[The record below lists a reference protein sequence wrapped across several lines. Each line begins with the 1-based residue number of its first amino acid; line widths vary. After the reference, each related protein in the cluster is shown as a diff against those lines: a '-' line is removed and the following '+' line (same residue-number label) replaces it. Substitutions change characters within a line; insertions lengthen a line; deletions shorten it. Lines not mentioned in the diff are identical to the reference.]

1 VKSPENYC
9 IEPIGVV
16 RSCYSEKFGIPRQPG
31 LVDAARAVI
40 ELDHAYGSKE
50 SVAGLEGYSHIWV
63 LFWFHQTAAQ
73 GWKPQVRPPR
83 LGGNEKMGLF
93 ATRSMFRPNPI
104 GQSLVRL
111 DSVEID
117 ETNGQVKLHIGGAD
131 LLDLTPVID
140 IKPYIPYVESI
151 PDASAGLFQH
161 PPVAAIAV
169 TFATDAQEQLQ
180 KFIENCPE
188 RYADLGR
195 LIEQVLG
202 QDPRPAYHKEE
213 GREYGVALYDL
224 NICWVVKDGDFE
236 VLSIER
242 IEGDATHTDA

>member
-1 VKSPENYC
+1 MAHPERFS

-31 LVDAARAVI
+31 LVAAAKAVI
-40 ELDHAYGSKE
+40 ELDPRYGSKE

-104 GQSLVRL
+104 GQSLVKL
-111 DSVEID
+111 DSIEFG
-117 ETNGQVKLHIGGAD
+117 EKVKLHISGAD
-131 LLDLTPVID
+131 LLDQTPVID

-151 PDASAGLFQH
+151 PDANAGRFQQ
-161 PPVAAIAV
+161 PPAGDIAV
-169 TFATDAQEQLQ
+169 TFSAAALSQLEQ
-180 KFIENCPE
+180 FIENYPE
-188 RYADLGR
+188 RYADLGQ

-202 QDPRPAYHKEE
+202 QDPRPAYHKED
-213 GREYGVALYDL
+213 GKEYGVALYDL
-224 NICWVVKDGDFE
+224 NICWVVRGGEFE
-236 VLSIER
+236 VVSIER
-242 IEGDATHTDA
+242 IEADVTHTSG

>member
-1 VKSPENYC
+1 MKSPEKYC
-9 IEPIGVV
+9 IEPIGAV

-40 ELDHAYGSKE
+40 ELYPGYGSKE

-63 LFWFHQTAAQ
+63 IFWFHQTAAQ

-111 DSVEID
+111 DSVEVD
-117 ETNGQVKLHIGGAD
+117 ETDGQVRLHIGGAD
-131 LLDLTPVID
+131 LLDQTPVID

-151 PDASAGLFQH
+151 PDADAGVFQH
-161 PPVAAIAV
+161 PPVADVAV
-169 TFATDAQEQLQ
+169 TFTAGALSQLEP
-180 KFIENCPE
+180 FTEDHPE
-188 RYADLGR
+188 LKR

-224 NICWVVKDGDFE
+224 NICWVVKGGAFE
-236 VLSIER
+236 VLSVVRVER
-242 IEGDATHTDA
+242 G

>member
-1 VKSPENYC
+1 MDSPDRFSV
-9 IEPIGVV
+9 EPIGVV
-16 RSCYSEKFGIPRQPG
+16 HSCYREKFGIPRQPG

-40 ELDHAYGSKE
+40 ELDSRYGSKE
-50 SVAGLEGYSHIWV
+50 SVVGLEGYSHIWV

-104 GQSLVRL
+104 GQSLVKL
-111 DSVEID
+111 DSIEVGE
-117 ETNGQVKLHIGGAD
+117 QVKLHISGAD
-131 LLDLTPVID
+131 LLDKTPVID

-151 PDASAGLFQH
+151 PDARAGLFQQ
-161 PPVAAIAV
+161 PPVANIAV
-169 TFATDAQEQLQ
+169 TFSTVALSQLEP
-180 KFIENCPE
+180 FIENYPE
-188 RYADLGR
+188 LKR

-224 NICWVVKDGDFE
+224 NICWVVKGGEFE

-242 IEGDATHTDA
+242 IENDATHTRV